1 MTPADVASEAARMR
15 LSSMRPRKEAAP
27 PMVVHMPA
35 PMDIAKAKAT
45 EPRSSAGSV
54 PAAAQEQHVVLM
66 YEVLC
71 AQQTAAHAA
80 RAASRSRSRGLLAP
94 APVILQTQTPPA
106 PPVSALTGTAP
117 PPTHCSTHTPPMPSS
132 RTCACSTPA
141 AAPSRW
147 RAAKWALGPS
157 AAFRTFSTQRF
168 TVPS

>member
-80 RAASRSRSRGLLAP
+80 RAASRSRGLLAP
-94 APVILQTQTPPA
+94 APEVMLSDA
-106 PPVSALTGTAP
+106 D
-117 PPTHCSTHTPPMPSS
+117 PSNTS
-132 RTCACSTPA
+132 SVCPHRNGSTPHPLLHPHPTNA
-141 AAPSRW
+141 
-147 RAAKWALGPS
+147 
-157 AAFRTFSTQRF
+157 
-168 TVPS
+168 